1 MEPIILASGSPRR
14 QEILKMMG
22 IPFQVIIPE
31 INESDVGNTPV
42 EQVSEYLAIKKVN
55 WVTKSLQPAQEVPWI
70 LGADTLITLN
80 GKKYGKPSDLNQA
93 VSFLQDFSG
102 KTHTVYTS
110 IALYN
115 GKLHDLATRTAV
127 TRVTFA
133 ELSSQ
138 EIDWYIATGEW
149 HNAAGGYRIQG
160 FGSYFIKRIEGTNST
175 VVGLPLFELYDML
188 KEQGYELIEQ

>member
-1 MEPIILASGSPRR
+1 
-14 QEILKMMG
+14 MMG

-93 VSFLQDFSG
+93 VSFLQW
-102 KTHTVYTS
+102 KTS
-110 IALYN
+110 
-115 GKLHDLATRTAV
+115 
-127 TRVTFA
+127 
-133 ELSSQ
+133 
-138 EIDWYIATGEW
+138 
-149 HNAAGGYRIQG
+149 
-160 FGSYFIKRIEGTNST
+160 
-175 VVGLPLFELYDML
+175 
-188 KEQGYELIEQ
+188 